1 MTRVGL
7 FCIRRSLRGGM
18 WALLFSS
25 SGCGL
30 QSEPKA
36 TDVFALR
43 ATPDANTCGE
53 STVAD
58 GQCRVWISLEYPDG
72 AVAGKAIT
80 LRTNEGM
87 LHTVLGNPA
96 SGTEVTVKTTP
107 TDLNGSQQ
115 NVAYLKAPTIAG
127 EVSIS
132 AEVGDFVVSEVLSF
146 DASPITRIDLGATI
160 RTFRPGGVTASDF
173 EARARGEKGAPSRD
187 EEVWIT
193 QCCPRESDALP
204 CGHFLSTPVSLGSS
218 GVRDEDLDFEA
229 RLTAEGQAFL
239 AEEVAEDDSLSIFVV
254 ASMVSPDE
262 ACREAFG
269 TDPAPDIEEWIAS
282 LEGAVDVVELR
293 LFREADEEAPMGA
306 GGAM

>member
-1 MTRVGL
+1 M
-7 FCIRRSLRGGM
+7 
-18 WALLFSS
+18 LLSS

-30 QSEPKA
+30 QSEPTA

-53 STVAD
+53 SIVAD

-72 AVAGKAIT
+72 AGAGKAIT
-80 LRTNEGM
+80 LRTNEGT

-107 TDLNGSQQ
+107 TDVDGFQQ

-127 EVSIS
+127 DVSIS
-132 AEVGDFVVSEVLSF
+132 AEVGDFVVSEVVSF
-146 DASPITRIDLGATI
+146 DTSPITRIDLGATI

-173 EARARGEKGAPSRD
+173 EVRVRGEKGAPSRD

-193 QCCPRESDALP
+193 QCCPRESDALR
-204 CGHFLSTPVSLGSS
+204 CGRFLSTPVSLGSS
-218 GVRDEDLDFEA
+218 GVRDEELEFEA

-254 ASMVSPDE
+254 ASRVPPDE

-269 TDPAPDIEEWIAS
+269 TDQAPDVEEWITS
-282 LEGAVDVVELR
+282 LGGAVDSVELR
-293 LFREADEEAPMGA
+293 LVREADEEESTGA
-306 GGAM
+306 GGAAM